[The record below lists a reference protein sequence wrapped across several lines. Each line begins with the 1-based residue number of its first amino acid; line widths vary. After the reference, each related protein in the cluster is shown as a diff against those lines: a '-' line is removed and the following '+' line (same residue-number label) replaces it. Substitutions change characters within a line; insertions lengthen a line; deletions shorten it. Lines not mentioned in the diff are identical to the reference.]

1 MGTPERLLSR
11 SSGGGTGMDRAE
23 MVTKG
28 SGGGACG
35 VCGGRTYLIERQGDR
50 AHARV
55 CQCSVE
61 CKVCG
66 GRGHLLVEQEA
77 TFSKKVGPRKYEVL
91 APCACTLRSRRVA
104 RFNEVGMPGVV
115 AHATF
120 ENYRPIDDAH
130 NQPKTVAQHFAYH
143 YDKKGPNKG
152 FILSGPVG
160 TGKTHLLGA
169 TLAHL
174 VLEVGVQARY
184 VEISLL
190 YSTIRRGF
198 QEGKSGG
205 EIIGPLSQVEVL
217 AIDELGKG
225 RGSQFELETMDEL
238 IARRYNANRTTLFAT
253 NYSLE
258 PERKLARTANGHHST
273 DDLKNVLRAEELL
286 RERVGERIYSRLCE
300 MCTFVE
306 LPKDTPDHRRARQQG
321 ELRGHHAP
329 AKMRGSHRGSA

>member
-1 MGTPERLLSR
+1 
-11 SSGGGTGMDRAE
+11 MDRAD
-23 MVTKG
+23 MGIKG

-55 CQCSVE
+55 CVCSAE
-61 CKVCG
+61 CTVCG

-77 TFSKKVGPRKYEVL
+77 TFSKKVGARKYEVL
-91 APCACTLRSRRVA
+91 SPCSCTLRTRRVA
-104 RFNEVGMPGVV
+104 RFNEVGLPGVV
-115 AHATF
+115 AHASF
-120 ENYRPIDDAH
+120 DNFRPAKPEQDRAR
-130 NQPKTVAQHFAYH
+130 NVAMHFAHH
-143 YDKKGPNKG
+143 YSKGGGNKG
-152 FILSGPVG
+152 FVLSGPVG
-160 TGKTHLLGA
+160 TGKTHLLAA

-174 VLEVGVQARY
+174 VLEVGVQVRY

-190 YSTIRRGF
+190 YATIRRGF

-205 EIIGPLSQVEVL
+205 EIIGPLSEVEVL

-225 RGSQFELETMDEL
+225 RGSAFELETLDEL
-238 IARRYNANRTTLFAT
+238 IARRYNAHRTTLFAT

-258 PERKLARTANGHHST
+258 PERKNARAVSGYHST
-273 DDLKNVLRAEELL
+273 EDAKNALKDAELL

-306 LPKDTPDHRRARQQG
+306 LPRDTPDRRRTRQEMESRNQPPPSGARAG
-321 ELRGHHAP
+321 R
-329 AKMRGSHRGSA
+329 

>member
-1 MGTPERLLSR
+1 
-11 SSGGGTGMDRAE
+11 MDRAD
-23 MVTKG
+23 MGTQG
-28 SGGGACG
+28 SGGACG

-55 CQCSVE
+55 CQCSRE

-91 APCACTLRSRRVA
+91 APCACTLRTRRVA
-104 RFNEVGMPGVV
+104 RFNQVGLPGVL

-120 ENYRPIDDAH
+120 ENYIPA
-130 NQPKTVAQHFAYH
+130 KTQQDTARNAAMHFAHH
-143 YDKKGPNKG
+143 YDKAGGASNKG
-152 FILSGPVG
+152 FVLSGPVG
-160 TGKTHLLGA
+160 TGKTHLLVA

-174 VLEVGVQARY
+174 VLEVGVQTRY

-190 YSTIRRGF
+190 YATIRRGF
-198 QEGKSGG
+198 QDGKSGG
-205 EIIGPLSQVEVL
+205 EIIGPLSEVEVL

-225 RGSQFELETMDEL
+225 RGSQFEMETLDEL

-258 PERKLARTANGHHST
+258 PERKATRAVSGYHST
-273 DDLKNVLRAEELL
+273 EDAKNALRAEELL

-300 MCTFVE
+300 MCSFVE
-306 LPKDTPDHRRARQQG
+306 LPKDTPDHRRTRH
-321 ELRGHHAP
+321 ELDNRSHHAP
-329 AKMRGSHRGSA
+329 AKMRAHPR

>member
-1 MGTPERLLSR
+1 
-11 SSGGGTGMDRAE
+11 MDRAD
-23 MVTKG
+23 MGIKG

-55 CQCSVE
+55 CACSAE
-61 CKVCG
+61 CTVCG

-77 TFSKKVGPRKYEVL
+77 TFSKKVGARKYEVL
-91 APCACTLRSRRVA
+91 SPCSCTLRTRRVA
-104 RFNEVGMPGVV
+104 RFNEVGLPGVV
-115 AHATF
+115 AHASF
-120 ENYRPIDDAH
+120 DNFRPAKPEQDRAR
-130 NQPKTVAQHFAYH
+130 NVAMHFAHH
-143 YDKKGPNKG
+143 YSKGGGNKG
-152 FILSGPVG
+152 FVLSGPVG
-160 TGKTHLLGA
+160 TGKTHLLAA

-174 VLEVGVQARY
+174 VLEVGVQVRY

-190 YSTIRRGF
+190 YATIRRGF

-205 EIIGPLSQVEVL
+205 EIIGPLSEVEVL

-225 RGSQFELETMDEL
+225 RGSAFELETLDEL
-238 IARRYNANRTTLFAT
+238 IARRYNAHRTTLFAT

-258 PERKLARTANGHHST
+258 PERKNARAVSGYHST
-273 DDLKNVLRAEELL
+273 EDAKNALKDAELL

-306 LPKDTPDHRRARQQG
+306 LPRDTPDRRRTRQEMESRNQPPPSGARAG
-321 ELRGHHAP
+321 R
-329 AKMRGSHRGSA
+329 

>member
-1 MGTPERLLSR
+1 MGTPERLPSR
-11 SSGGGTGMDRAE
+11 SSGGGTAMDRAD
-23 MVTKG
+23 MGTKG
-28 SGGGACG
+28 SGGACG

-50 AHARV
+50 AHARI

-66 GRGHLLVEQEA
+66 GRGHNLVAQEA

-91 APCACTLRSRRVA
+91 APCACTLRVRRVA
-104 RFNEVGMPGVV
+104 RYNEVGLPGVL

-130 NQPKTVAQHFAYH
+130 NRPKTVAEHFAH
-143 YDKKGPNKG
+143 HFDKKGANKG

-160 TGKTHLLGA
+160 TGKTHLLA
-169 TLAHL
+169 STVAHL
-174 VLEVGVQARY
+174 VLEMGVQARY
-184 VEISLL
+184 IEISLL
-190 YSTIRRGF
+190 YATIRRGF

-205 EIIGPLSQVEVL
+205 EIIGPLSEVEVL

-225 RGSQFELETMDEL
+225 RGSQFEMETMDEL

-258 PERKLARTANGHHST
+258 PERKVTRAVSGYQST
-273 DDLKNVLRAEELL
+273 EDAKNALRDGELL

-306 LPKDTPDHRRARQQG
+306 LPKDTPDHRRARQQA
-321 ELRGHHAP
+321 EPRGHHAP
-329 AKMRGSHRGSA
+329 AKMRAHR